1 MMLATLANFNG
12 LSNLCNAYNTLG
24 IRNFVQIA
32 VIRSLDIQ
40 YADYMNDF

>member
-12 LSNLCNAYNTLG
+12 LPDLCNANDTLG
-24 IRNFVQIA
+24 SRHFVQMP
-32 VIRSLDIQ
+32 VIRSQEIQ